1 MGMDYGIETKNGDG
15 MKFDVFPSTL
25 SYLFEQVGAYG
36 EKSIVCQME
45 KLLNIDLSLFQ
56 NTYNPEMD
64 FEEEF
69 DTDDLWV
76 SINELINKLLEFNTK
91 AGANKNYFSKLVLN
105 PNENG
110 TFDESNPLYY
120 YPLASKF
127 ISENAINNTMIE
139 LLSYFEVLKSKG
151 ETEIRLVYV

>member
-15 MKFDVFPSTL
+15 MEFDVFPSTL

-36 EKSIVCQME
+36 DKSIVCQLE
-45 KLLNIDLSLFQ
+45 KILNIDLNLFQ

-76 SINELINKLLEFNTK
+76 SVNELINKLLEFKTK
-91 AGANKNYFSKLVLN
+91 AEANKNYFSNIVLN
-105 PNENG
+105 SNDVAR
-110 TFDESNPLYY
+110 DESNPLFY
-120 YPLASKF
+120 YPVASDF
-127 ISENAINNTMIE
+127 ISENAINNSMIE
-139 LLSYFEVLKSKG
+139 LLSYLEVLKSKG